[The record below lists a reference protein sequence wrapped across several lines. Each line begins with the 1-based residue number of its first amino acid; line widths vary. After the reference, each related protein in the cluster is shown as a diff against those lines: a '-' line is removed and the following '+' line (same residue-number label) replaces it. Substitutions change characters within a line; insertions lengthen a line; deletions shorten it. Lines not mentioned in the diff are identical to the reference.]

1 MPLLPAA
8 MSTPHRLGLRLAG
21 NRKPSSRPAVQRP
34 KAVVL
39 LRSSRPLHSMWCY
52 ALALSWS

>member
-8 MSTPHRLGLRLAG
+8 MSPHRLGLQLAG
-21 NRKPSSRPAVQRP
+21 NRKPSSPPAAQRP